1 MPICI
6 AFCEEFCNHLWEIS
20 RLNFLS
26 FFLESYW
33 LWYRRADNVR
43 GSSWLSISSW
53 LDWELKNFERSN
65 RSRWISNFMG
75 NCKKGYFDLKRFFKN
90 LRAFFASFFKDPTI
104 WNFSFLYSSSGFN
117 FLRPPPWL
125 FSISFASHRF
135 LIYLPGLDW
144 MLVLTVQIEHY
155 PVWIVF
161 EYKLIM
167 TRVQNNFS
175 FDEKTLNRT
184 VDSSFSI
191 Y

>member
-53 LDWELKNFERSN
+53 LDWELKNFERSKVVV
-65 RSRWISNFMG
+65 SEYPILWEIV
-75 NCKKGYFDLKRFFKN
+75 KKGYFDLKRFFKN

-104 WNFSFLYSSSGFN
+104 WNFSFLYSSSGSN
-117 FLRPPPWL
+117 FLHSLPWL
-125 FSISFASHRF
+125 FLISFTSHRF

-175 FDEKTLNRT
+175 FDEKI
-184 VDSSFSI
+184 VK
-191 Y
+191 